1 MLLEIGIIRLSL
13 IILGVLFALGLLL
26 EAILRIV
33 FGFGNPLIYKA
44 DAEIGYLLA
53 PNQQTRRFSNFIAVN
68 QYSMRSD
75 PITTQRPPE
84 TTRIMLI
91 GDSIANG
98 SWWTDQK
105 ETIAALITKNL
116 GQNLT
121 GSVEVLN
128 ASANS
133 WGPRNQSAY
142 LRRFGTFE
150 SQVIVLLMNTDDLF
164 ALAPSSAVVGREI
177 NYPDHRP
184 ALALIEF
191 YDRYFKRY
199 PPLPPVQEGGDRVGN
214 NLTALAQI
222 QALAQGDYEL
232 KARQRLA
239 DFTSNQQIFYLDFLP
254 IFQAHPTPD
263 SLYIDNIHLSRDGN
277 ELISQKLTEAIKNV
291 F

>member
-1 MLLEIGIIRLSL
+1 MWTIKL
-13 IILGVLFALGLLL
+13 
-26 EAILRIV
+26 
-33 FGFGNPLIYKA
+33 
-44 DAEIGYLLA
+44 
-53 PNQQTRRFSNFIAVN
+53 
-68 QYSMRSD
+68 
-75 PITTQRPPE
+75 
-84 TTRIMLI
+84 
-91 GDSIANG
+91 
-98 SWWTDQK
+98 TDQK

-199 PPLPPVQEGGDRVGN
+199 TV
-214 NLTALAQI
+214 
-222 QALAQGDYEL
+222 
-232 KARQRLA
+232 
-239 DFTSNQQIFYLDFLP
+239 
-254 IFQAHPTPD
+254 
-263 SLYIDNIHLSRDGN
+263 
-277 ELISQKLTEAIKNV
+277 
-291 F
+291 